1 MYAKL
6 TILIISATIGTL
18 FIVLLFGRMR
28 LHFKFKKQVAALYG
42 NAGNVSDKIYH
53 SSQLNGL
60 PEPVQRYFRYALR
73 DEQPY
78 ISSIRLEH
86 IGSFKADLKK
96 GFISIS
102 GEQYFSVQP
111 PQFIWKGSTA
121 MFTARDSYIADFGN
135 LKVSL
140 FNLFTVVNAKGNE
153 INEGE
158 LQRWLAES
166 IWFPTNLLPSE
177 NVTWAAINENAAKLS
192 FRYKAI
198 AFDFNVTFN
207 ALGEIT
213 AMETYRFMTDKKRQ
227 KWLCKMANYK
237 EVNNVKVPFSA
248 EAIWKLQTGDFT
260 YAKFEV
266 QGIKYNGFI
275 SKT

>member
-6 TILIISATIGTL
+6 TILIISATIGIL
-18 FIVLLFGRMR
+18 FIALLFGRMR
-28 LHFKFKKQVAALYG
+28 LHLKFKKQVAALYG

-53 SSQLNGL
+53 SSQLYGL
-60 PEPVQRYFRYALR
+60 PEPVERYFRYALR

-78 ISSIRLEH
+78 INSVRLKH

-96 GFISIS
+96 GFIPIS

-111 PQFIWKGSTA
+111 PQFIWKGSTT
-121 MFTARDSYIADFGN
+121 MFTARDSYIADYGN

-140 FNLFTVVNAKGNE
+140 LNLFTVVDAKGNE

-166 IWFPTNLLPSE
+166 VWFPTNLLPSE
-177 NVTWAAINENAAKLS
+177 NVTWAAIDENAAKLS

-198 AFDFNVTFN
+198 AFDFTVTFN

-213 AMETYRFMTDKKRQ
+213 AMETYRFMTDKNRE

-237 EVNNVKVPFSA
+237 DVGNAKVPFSA
-248 EAIWKLQTGDFT
+248 EATWKLQTGDFT

-266 QGIKYNGFI
+266 QEIKYNGFI
-275 SKT
+275 SKA